1 MLYLA
6 TALLAAFDANAL
18 RASVAAGGDHWAV
31 LVAGSNTYGNYRHQ
45 SDVCHA
51 YQVAKAAGMPESN
64 IIVLAYDDIAHNPEN
79 PYPGKMFNKP
89 SMTPRLCVSPASPS
103 PPLLTD
109 REVPPPVPRR
119 WGPPVWKCT
128 PAATLTT
135 RART

>member
-89 SMTPRLCVSPASPS
+89 SMTPRLSVSPASPS

-109 REVPPPVPRR
+109 REVPPPVQRR
-119 WGPPVWKCT
+119 WGPRCGRVRR
-128 PAATLTT
+128 LQH
-135 RART
+135 